1 MVLKN
6 LKVAL
11 EQKGIAVRALAGI
24 MGVSERTAWNK
35 INEDTDITYREA
47 KKISEELF
55 PEYKLEYLF
64 DSDREELEHGKS

>member
-1 MVLKN
+1 MPFFLQKRVNNIQQNYMQKNRGCERVLKN

-47 KKISEELF
+47 KKNF
-55 PEYKLEYLF
+55 
-64 DSDREELEHGKS
+64 

>member
-1 MVLKN
+1 MPFFLQKRVNNIQQNYMQKNRGCERVLKN

-35 INEDTDITYREA
+35 INEDTDITYR
-47 KKISEELF
+47 
-55 PEYKLEYLF
+55 
-64 DSDREELEHGKS
+64 